1 MESRASVT
9 QQENQT
15 PRLVARKLSDENL
28 LIANTASPRIAV
40 EYTSPAGN
48 PERNSIDYTT
58 GGYTPVNTLIAFSIA
73 AVSSSVI
80 VSPLKR

>member
-1 MESRASVT
+1 M
-9 QQENQT
+9 Q
-15 PRLVARKLSDENL
+15 PRPDLQD
-28 LIANTASPRIAV
+28 
-40 EYTSPAGN
+40 
-48 PERNSIDYTT
+48 T